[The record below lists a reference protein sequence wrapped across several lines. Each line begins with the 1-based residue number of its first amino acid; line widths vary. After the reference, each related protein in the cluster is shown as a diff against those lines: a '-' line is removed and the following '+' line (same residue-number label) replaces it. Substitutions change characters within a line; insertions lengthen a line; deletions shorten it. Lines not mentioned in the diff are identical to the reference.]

1 MVLGHQT
8 KAVSFGKLFVC
19 KASRFL
25 TLPYNTPAQPSLEFI
40 CSRNASAKQNTH
52 QKKNKSA
59 CAMQRTWQDA
69 LVLIAAWLQVWGAWS
84 HFKPFIVNNHTISPS
99 QHQSFQDFLDG
110 CRRSE
115 LRKVL
120 SSPSPDDDCISA
132 WNHKLH
138 TATKIMTNAVCK
150 RLKLLCRQHTVLQA
164 FTLLPGL

>member
-1 MVLGHQT
+1 MVLGHHT

-25 TLPYNTPAQPSLEFI
+25 TLPYNTPAQPCLEFI
-40 CSRNASAKQNTH
+40 CSRIASAKQNTH

-69 LVLIAAWLQVWGAWS
+69 RVLIAAWLQVWGAWS

-99 QHQSFQDFLDG
+99 LHQSFQDFLDG

-132 WNHKLH
+132 WKHKLH
-138 TATKIMTNAVCK
+138 TAIEILTSDACK
-150 RLKLLCRQHTVLQA
+150 RLKLLWRQHIGLPV
-164 FTLLPGL
+164 FSLLPGV